1 MCTVSFTY
9 KGNNEFI
16 LTSNRDEI
24 PTRETQKPAV
34 YLIDNTR
41 LVFPKDVVGG
51 GTWIGMSD
59 QKRVVC
65 LLNGGF
71 TFHER
76 LPAYR
81 HSRGI
86 VVNDFLKAT
95 NITRTVFEY
104 NLEAIEPFTV
114 IVIDWNESL
123 QLFELVWDGSQKHFQ
138 KLPLDVPHIW
148 SSSTL
153 YSEEMK
159 QLRRDWFETFQQ
171 KTKLDA
177 NSLYDFHTTGGIGD
191 PNVDVIMD
199 RVFIKTMS
207 ITQIEKND
215 AQLTMKYHDLTKATQ
230 DVIAFNPIEAL
241 HE

>member
-1 MCTVSFTY
+1 MCTVSFIN

-16 LTSNRDEI
+16 LTSNRDES
-24 PTRETQKPAV
+24 PQRETIKPAV
-34 YLIDNTR
+34 YTVDNTR
-41 LVFPKDVVGG
+41 LVLPKDVVGG
-51 GTWIGMSD
+51 GTWIGISD

-76 LPAYR
+76 LPEYR

-86 VVNDFLKAT
+86 VVNDFLTSK
-95 NITRTVFEY
+95 NIEETVFTY
-104 NLEAIEPFTV
+104 NLDQIEPFTIV
-114 IVIDWNESL
+114 IVDWSVSL
-123 QLFELVWDGSQKHFQ
+123 QLFELVWDGTQKHFQ
-138 KLPLDVPHIW
+138 KLPLTVPHIW

-159 QLRRDWFETFQQ
+159 QLRRDWFKEFQQ
-171 KTKLDA
+171 KGNLDA
-177 NSLYDFHTTGGIGD
+177 DSLLDFHTTAGIGD
-191 PNVDVIMD
+191 PDVDVIMD
-199 RVFIKTMS
+199 RFFVKTIS

-215 AQLTMKYHDLTKATQ
+215 AELTMKYHDLGKETQ
-230 DVIAFNPIEAL
+230 DVIAFNPIEAF